1 MCLTN
6 RTLPIIKAFVRGR
19 RRRRQYN
26 CCFCMH
32 FWLFNN
38 MKVATLKL
46 RQSDVI
52 LKKFHQRSFQICYIS
67 NIPTRGTVFRAIC
80 SPGDDGV
87 KLAMDFKDFFFK
99 CYVCS
104 SVIIIYL
111 HLPTYSK
118 WQFDRCFEIV
128 QQPLYDLKHFRC
140 HAVSQLY
147 SAGRVGTAPQTV
159 RPEVLR
165 Q

>member
-26 CCFCMH
+26 CCFYMH

-38 MKVATLKL
+38 NPPLCLRSMAFLTKVATLKL
-46 RQSDVI
+46 RQTEVI

-67 NIPTRGTVFRAIC
+67 NITTRGTVFRAIC

-87 KLAMDFKDFFFK
+87 KLAMDTNDFFF
-99 CYVCS
+99 
-104 SVIIIYL
+104 
-111 HLPTYSK
+111 
-118 WQFDRCFEIV
+118 Q
-128 QQPLYDLKHFRC
+128 
-140 HAVSQLY
+140 
-147 SAGRVGTAPQTV
+147 
-159 RPEVLR
+159 VLR
-165 Q
+165 LFFCDYNIPPPAHLFQVTVWPLLRNCATTALRFKALPLSCGQPTVFCG